1 MSFSRVV
8 LYYLE
13 REQKKKTK
21 NHFLEA
27 YVEEKFIK

>member
-13 REQKKKTK
+13 REQKKNKQ